1 MKHLLT
7 AALGR
12 DEAIALLDSAEDMH
26 EVQSRQLKKLPA
38 LRGRTVVNAFFENS
52 TRTRSSFEIAGKW
65 LSADVIN
72 VSGSS
77 SSVSK
82 GESLRDTVLTLAAMG
97 VDGIVIRHGDS
108 GAAALT
114 ADWLAAS
121 HPQVRVLNAGDG
133 AHEHPTQALLD
144 AFALRRRIHGTAS
157 RGKGLDG
164 VRIAIVGD
172 IAHSRVARSNALLL
186 PALGAEVTLVAPPT
200 LLPTGVE
207 TWNTQVT
214 TDLDAAIAQQPD
226 AVMMLRVQLERQQG
240 AFVPSV
246 GDYILGWSLTDARHR
261 ALPESTVLMHPGPMN
276 RGLEISSKAA
286 EAMQSAVLEQVT
298 SGVSVRMSAL
308 YALVAGED
316 QA

>member
-7 AALGR
+7 AALSR
-12 DEAIALLDSAEDMH
+12 DEAISLLDSAEDMH

-108 GAAALT
+108 GASALAAH
-114 ADWLAAS
+114 WLAGS
-121 HPQVRVLNAGDG
+121 HPQVRILNAGDG

-144 AFALRRRIHGTAS
+144 AFALRRRIHGSAS

-164 VRIAIVGD
+164 VSIAIVGD

-207 TWNTQVT
+207 TWNANVR
-214 TDLDAAIAQQPD
+214 TDLDAALAQKPD
-226 AVMMLRVQLERQQG
+226 AVMMLRVQLERQKG

-246 GDYILGWSLTDARHR
+246 GDYILGWSMTDARL
-261 ALPESTVLMHPGPMN
+261 ASLPDSTVLMHPGPMN
-276 RGLEISSKAA
+276 RGLEISSRAA
-286 EAMQSAVLEQVT
+286 EGIQSAVLEQVT
-298 SGVSVRMSAL
+298 SGVSVRMAAL
-308 YALVAGED
+308 YELVAGEE